1 MNLRHKALKRMGT
14 RLVKPGKH
22 IEVRQLGLG
31 KVIYVRLANKKRNIF
46 INYKESKVTI
56 NL

>member
-31 KVIYVRLANKKRNIF
+31 KVVYVRLASKKRNIF